1 MPGLSTTLRSLTDY
15 ADSLWYYGRPS
26 AARAVYEDLLQRS
39 QERTD
44 RMTEVIARSMLALS
58 ALRRKDIE
66 QAQAQLQSAG
76 RYVDPEHLDSYERY
90 RSALCRMA
98 IEGASRDSAKQELID
113 YLAWAEQREVYS
125 AVLDACLLLGRSSK
139 PQERVEWLQRGIEQA
154 SLGGAERDLGR
165 AYMELAAC
173 QDQLGARP
181 EALEAYEQSLRW
193 HEKTGQPR
201 DVVSA
206 TWAVGSM
213 CVREEDWPKAREVL
227 ERGQR
232 LCGQND
238 GCDDLLALI
247 TADLAQVYE
256 AAGDVIEAR
265 RLVIQALSLA
275 REQSLDGLWPQR
287 WRALREHAKALEL
300 EL

>member
-1 MPGLSTTLRSLTDY
+1 MPGLATTLRSLADY
-15 ADSLWYYGRPS
+15 ADTLWYQGRQS
-26 AARAVYEDLLQRS
+26 AAMAVYEDLLQRS

-44 RMTEVIARSMLALS
+44 RMTEVIARSMLALC

-66 QAQAQLQSAG
+66 QAQVQLQSAG

-90 RSALCRMA
+90 RAALCRLA
-98 IEGASRDSAKQELID
+98 IDGTTRESAKLELLD
-113 YLAWAEQREVYS
+113 YLAWAEERRVFS
-125 AVLDACLLLGRSSK
+125 AVLDACLLLGRTSN

-154 SLGGAERDLGR
+154 SVGGAERDLGR

-173 QDQLGARP
+173 QDQLGQSAD
-181 EALEAYEQSLRW
+181 ALEAYEQSLEW

-201 DVVSA
+201 DVASA
-206 TWAVGSM
+206 TWAVGSL

-227 ERGQR
+227 EKGQD
-232 LCGQND
+232 LCRQHD

-265 RLVIQALSLA
+265 RLVIKALSLA

-300 EL
+300 DV